1 MIDRLYINTSG
12 KPEVVS
18 FTVNG
23 KEKSI
28 VLQPRR
34 VFDAGFYGADLD
46 SVRVNGTN
54 IGAIK
59 GNSRP
64 INILTQAAYLDYE
77 TTGIKSDSA
86 ITEAA
91 VYRRDKDALDV
102 LLVKPYATATVASSD
117 EELVEMT
124 SRRNRF
130 QMLLDV
136 KPRSHQSVVMATH
149 LVDEFTRAQILNE
162 PNALVKAITPLD
174 SDIAKSAKVIL
185 TDTSLKSH
193 QKLEALIRLDND
205 KKVFNEGTGVTE
217 EIQRYMAK
225 YDEYQARYYVSGETQ
240 AKNVGVKGSLTATG
254 YSPEASMRNKYVFEL
269 TEYLRNENF
278 LNNQTAIDDYKIKL
292 QSYLKD
298 VYGQE
303 FSQVNVS
310 VVSAEELAEKE
321 LPALLK
327 GHNVQTANSM
337 FEATRTGVVLKGR
350 IARDLIKQNGFESIG
365 KIEDFN
371 KTVMTNLMATHPYR
385 DVLEGVP
392 YTGNPFVTTGEEYN
406 IARTRAMISNDFT
419 QTVLPYVASTE
430 AGSARD
436 VQDLMK
442 STQSSLHKI
451 GIIKNSRPHAV
462 SVEVQARVFG
472 AAVEPNAEKMV
483 SALLEKEAHLAA
495 PDVAVSTRKILE
507 SAITMNLAGKEF
519 SEGTELGQYYF
530 KQAKQ
535 GQGPLFE
542 LFKYGAIF
550 NELNKDS
557 GKSLGLGKILFRQRM
572 ARNLESILDPT
583 KFGTYRNVEGQR
595 LNANLQ
601 ATAGDDTVVTTNL
614 ARFKTYIGEAG
625 LYEPVEKIA
634 KEYGLDDGV
643 SELNSLI
650 KEINESA
657 GGGLFDFD
665 ADTQTYSVKKKID
678 IKEVLNSIS
687 EDLLERKVSDKTV
700 AYEEFKA
707 GLNSAKSTNERMQVL
722 LPTVLK
728 NIQSRGSQIEA
739 FETRFGKDPKE
750 VSRNINNL
758 TRQYI
763 SDLDKAKAV
772 KLPTVE
778 EVARL
783 SDLSGLKKKIAPIY
797 LGAAVGFTAASFLDI
812 NQNGGPR
819 KSILTPSY
827 DDWYSQQAQFFGSE
841 TAFQDQIESK
851 YGSLQGMQEQGVAA
865 KLRKM
870 MTDFGSPFQGA
881 GYSYG
886 VLENMQYIRERE
898 RKIQE
903 SYNFRHNS
911 QEGDIYQLLRSFV
924 SNSFTPPEAQL
935 KNRIRPLLG
944 GFDPVPTSFKEVKGN
959 NLVKVTLDTSYKINV
974 EDADT
979 ITLSQKGASG
989 ALGDFMGSGKKFSI
1003 RFAGIDAPETSHGD
1017 RGAQPYAVAA
1027 KRLAK
1032 DLMSKASKI
1041 ELVFDPSDTTYGRR
1055 VAMVYA
1061 DGKNVNL
1068 ELIKRG
1074 AAAFLPYRG
1083 SGKSPIYDHK
1093 AFEDAQARAQQSSR
1107 GMWTTD
1113 YFKAYAQMMKEGN
1126 QSITFNTLV
1135 NASKVSSNTNLMN
1148 VASTMNLADQL
1159 GIGNQFVQQEVGFSS
1174 LAMKES
1180 AGGRAQVF
1188 KADLGKHMWDDP
1200 FMGMSQ
1206 NTITADNGNILADI
1220 KRSMRERESNI
1231 ADKLSTK
1238 RLLANNKRL
1247 ANNVNGV
1254 SKGAIKKRGE
1264 SNIKRAI
1271 NRERLLTM
1279 EILQQK
1285 ANKQVFKNQINHHR
1299 M

>member
-1 MIDRLYINTSG
+1 MIDKLYINTSG
-12 KPEVVS
+12 KPEVVN

-28 VLQPRR
+28 VLAPRR
-34 VFDAGFYGADLD
+34 VFDASFYRADEG
-46 SVRVNGTN
+46 SIRVNGSS

-59 GNSRP
+59 GNARP
-64 INILTQAAYLDYE
+64 ANILTQAAYLDYE

-91 VYRRDKDALDV
+91 VYRRDSDTLDV
-102 LLVKPYATATVASSD
+102 LLVRPYATATVASTD

-124 SRRNRF
+124 SRKTRF

-136 KPRSHQSVVMATH
+136 QPRTHQSVVMASH
-149 LVDEFTRAQILNE
+149 LVDEFTRSQILGE
-162 PNALVKAITPLD
+162 PNALVKAISPIEGEIAD
-174 SDIAKSAKVIL
+174 SVKAIL
-185 TDTSLKSH
+185 NNRATQSHEKLK
-193 QKLEALIRLDND
+193 ALIELDNN
-205 KKVFNEGTGVTE
+205 KRIFNEGTGITE
-217 EIQRYMAK
+217 EIQKYMAK
-225 YDEYQARYYVSGETQ
+225 YDEYQARYYVSGEGQ
-240 AKNVGVKGSLTATG
+240 AQKVGVKGSLTYPGA
-254 YSPEASMRNKYVFEL
+254 SPEAAMRNKYVFEL
-269 TEYLRNENF
+269 TEYLRQENF
-278 LNNQTAIDDYKIKL
+278 LNNNQAISEYKTKL
-292 QSYLKD
+292 KSYLKD

-303 FSQVNVS
+303 FSNVNVS
-310 VVSAEELAEKE
+310 VVSAEELVEKRLPE
-321 LPALLK
+321 LLQ

-337 FEATRTGVVLKGR
+337 FEAVRTGVVLKGR
-350 IARDLIKQNGFESIG
+350 IARDIIKQEGPAAYKN
-365 KIEDFN
+365 IEEFN
-371 KTVMTNLMATHPYR
+371 KRISSSLMSAHPYVG
-385 DVLEGVP
+385 VLEGVP
-392 YTGNPFVTTGEEYN
+392 YTGNPFTTTGQEYN
-406 IARTRAMISNDFT
+406 RFRTRAMLSNNFT
-419 QTVLPYVASTE
+419 QTIMPYILETGE
-430 AGSARD
+430 GSARD

-442 STQSSLHKI
+442 STQSSLHKMGVI
-451 GIIKNSRPHAV
+451 SNSRPHAV

-472 AAVEPNAEKMV
+472 AAVEQDAQKMV
-483 SALLEKEAHLAA
+483 TALLEKEAHLAA

-550 NELNKDS
+550 NELNKDV
-557 GKSLGLGKILFRQRM
+557 GENLGLGRILFRQRM

-583 KFGTYRNVEGQR
+583 KFGTYRNVESQT
-595 LNANLQ
+595 LNTNLQ
-601 ATAGDDTVVTTNL
+601 KTPTGDTQVTTNL

-625 LYEPVEKIA
+625 LYEPVKKIA
-634 KEYGLDDGV
+634 AEYGIEDGV
-643 SELNSLI
+643 TELNAFIRS
-650 KEINESA
+650 INESA

-665 ADTQTYSVKKKID
+665 TETQTYSVKRKID
-678 IKEVLNSIS
+678 FDTVVDSVRADIAKGDVSGR
-687 EDLLERKVSDKTV
+687 EDILQELRARLATAKTANEKLEI
-700 AYEEFKA
+700 
-707 GLNSAKSTNERMQVL
+707 L

-728 NIQSRGSQIEA
+728 NVQSRGSQIEA
-739 FETRFGKDPKE
+739 FEVRFGKNPEE
-750 VSRNINNL
+750 VSRNINNI

-763 SDLDKAKAV
+763 SNMDKAKAV
-772 KLPTVE
+772 KLPSLE
-778 EVARL
+778 EAARL
-783 SDLSGLKKKIAPIY
+783 TDLSGLKKKIAPIY
-797 LGAAVGFTAASFLDI
+797 LAAAAGFTAASYMDI
-812 NQNGGPR
+812 NKNRGPR

-841 TAFQDQIESK
+841 TAFKDQIDQK
-851 YGSLQGMQEQGVAA
+851 YGNLQGMQEQGVAA

-881 GYSYG
+881 NYSYS

-898 RKIQE
+898 RKIQD
-903 SYNFRHNS
+903 SYTFRHSS
-911 QEGDIYQLLRSFV
+911 QEGDIYRLLRSFV

-935 KNRIRPLLG
+935 QNKIRPLLG
-944 GFDPVPTSFKEVKGN
+944 GFDNVPTSFTEVKGN
-959 NLVKVTLDTSYKINV
+959 NLVKVTLDNSYKISV

-979 ITLSQKGASG
+979 ITLSQKGGSG
-989 ALGDFMGSGKKFSI
+989 ALGDFMGSGRKYSV

-1017 RGAQPYAVAA
+1017 RGAQPYAEAA
-1027 KRLAK
+1027 KRLAQ

-1083 SGKSPIYDHK
+1083 SGKQPIYDHK
-1093 AFEDAQARAQQSSR
+1093 AFEDAQARAQQGSR
-1107 GMWTTD
+1107 GMWATD
-1113 YFKAYAQMMKEGN
+1113 YFKAYAQIMGETN
-1126 QSITFNTLV
+1126 QSVTFNTLV
-1135 NASKVSSNTNLMN
+1135 NPSSVSSNVNLMN

-1159 GIGNQFVQQEVGFSS
+1159 GFGNQFVQQELGFST
-1174 LAMKES
+1174 LGIKES

-1188 KADLGKHMWDDP
+1188 KADIGKHMWDDP

-1206 NTITADNGNILADI
+1206 NTITANNGNILADI

-1231 ADKLSTK
+1231 VDKSSVK
-1238 RLLANNKRL
+1238 RLLANNKML

-1254 SKGAIKKRGE
+1254 SEGSIKKRGE
-1264 SNIKRAI
+1264 SSIKKAV
-1271 NRERLLTM
+1271 NKQRLLTM
-1279 EILQQK
+1279 EAMQQR
-1285 ANKQVFKNQINHHR
+1285 ANKQIFKNQINHHR